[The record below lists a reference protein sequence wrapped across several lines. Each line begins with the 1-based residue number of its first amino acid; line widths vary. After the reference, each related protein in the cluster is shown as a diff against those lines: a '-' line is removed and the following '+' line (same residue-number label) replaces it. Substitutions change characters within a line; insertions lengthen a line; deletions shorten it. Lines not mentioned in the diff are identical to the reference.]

1 MKRTKVLVVDDNE
14 QNTELLASKLETDG
28 YETDTACDGP
38 EALEKV
44 ERFTP
49 DLILLDIMMP
59 KMDGYEV
66 CRRLKADEKTRHI
79 PVIMVTARGEVEDK
93 ILGLDTGAEDYI
105 CKPCSLAEISARV
118 RSILHT
124 RELQI
129 RLGEMEKL
137 AALGQMV
144 DGIAHEVRN
153 PLMVI
158 GGMARHIKEKVTDEQ
173 VHGHINLIIREVE
186 RLERMVERIDEY
198 KRSQVSIL
206 KKEDINEVIKEI
218 VNEIE
223 EDAVSRKEIGIK
235 LALMQ
240 KPPLLLID
248 KANFKKAV
256 LNILQ
261 NSVDAI
267 DKKGRIEIL
276 TASSKD
282 GYIEIAIK
290 DTGCGIN
297 AKELKD
303 VFNPFYTSKM
313 AGAGL
318 GLTIAHKIIRDH
330 KGDVTIESQEGKGT
344 VVSIKLPVKY

>member
-1 MKRTKVLVVDDNE
+1 MKRTRVLVVDDNE

-28 YETDTACDGP
+28 YETYTAYDGP

-66 CRRLKADEKTRHI
+66 CRRLKAGEKTRHI

-223 EDAVSRKEIGIK
+223 EDAASRKEIGIK
-235 LALMQ
+235 LSLMQ

-276 TASSKD
+276 SAPSKD
-282 GYIEIAIK
+282 GYIEIVIK

-318 GLTIAHKIIRDH
+318 GLTIAHKIIQDH
-330 KGDVTIESQEGKGT
+330 KGGVTIESQEGKGT